1 MSCRQPVTMDKDTL
15 TSLISE
21 SIMSDSEIKA
31 KIKSALS
38 DSDIKKKIRGIVAD
52 TVEEM
57 FRTLWQK
64 SGQWKN
70 EVINK
75 N

>member
-1 MSCRQPVTMDKDTL
+1 MPRTRVTMDKDSL
-15 TSLISE
+15 TTLISE
-21 SIMSDSEIKA
+21 SIMSDSEIKG
-31 KIKSALS
+31 KVKSALG
-38 DSDIKKKIRGIVAD
+38 DAEIKKKIRGIVAD

-70 EVINK
+70 EVVNK
-75 N
+75 G